1 MRRGK
6 SRSRDRPLAC
16 AQGGRKSA
24 ENCGQRGKKGGGGK
38 ITSFRFAGRGRRRG
52 ELVTAVTLGRGNYV
66 GVKKERWNLH
76 SVAIKKGTEKNKVK
90 PTHIL
95 YKIYICWRAS
105 SLAKMQFLW
114 FFLKRNPA
122 AKQVHLGK
130 HCWVR
135 CPCLSPL
142 WQASEI
148 PPQFQAT
155 PTLNCGEPHN
165 SGNSRLSPKMWQ
177 NGADVNLA
185 NRNYWSIWRR
195 HPQSI
200 WRIYLLRQSMWRIY
214 PILNWKGF

>member
-1 MRRGK
+1 MFGERGGRVGGKIGTRGAREERHKKLGKKKKGPLRTSPQMRRGK

-38 ITSFRFAGRGRRRG
+38 ITSFRFAGQGRRRG

-76 SVAIKKGTEKNKVK
+76 SVTIKKGTEKNKVK

-142 WQASEI
+142 
-148 PPQFQAT
+148 
-155 PTLNCGEPHN
+155 
-165 SGNSRLSPKMWQ
+165 
-177 NGADVNLA
+177 
-185 NRNYWSIWRR
+185 
-195 HPQSI
+195 
-200 WRIYLLRQSMWRIY
+200 
-214 PILNWKGF
+214 